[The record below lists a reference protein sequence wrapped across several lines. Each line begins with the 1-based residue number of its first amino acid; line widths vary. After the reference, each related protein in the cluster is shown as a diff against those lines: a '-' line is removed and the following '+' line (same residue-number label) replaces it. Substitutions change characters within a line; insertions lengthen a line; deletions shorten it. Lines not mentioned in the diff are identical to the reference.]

1 MFMNAPPSATSPG
14 SRRLRVLAFATAV
27 AVGVLGGLGIFTLGY
42 GDGLS
47 YLTKDPAACANCH
60 VMQGH
65 FDSWVQSSHRK
76 VAGCGDC
83 HLPHDFVGKW
93 LTKADNGFFHALAFT
108 TGDFHEPIQIKA
120 RNRQVT
126 QSACISCHSE
136 LVDALLPAEHGGDMQ
151 LCVHCHSDVGH
162 ALRR

>member
-1 MFMNAPPSATSPG
+1 MSAPSATPSSKPRG
-14 SRRLRVLAFATAV
+14 LRILAFATAI
-27 AVGVLGGLGIFTLGY
+27 AVGVLGGLGVFTLGY

-47 YLTKDPAACANCH
+47 YLTKDSTACANCH
-60 VMQGH
+60 VMQSH
-65 FDSWVQSSHRK
+65 FDSWINSSHRN

-93 LTKADNGFFHALAFT
+93 FTKADNGFFHALAFT

-120 RNRQVT
+120 RNRRVT
-126 QSACISCHSE
+126 QGACLSCHSE
-136 LVDALLPAEHGGDMQ
+136 LVNALLPAEHGGDMQ

-162 ALRR
+162 AGRR